1 MCLARHELES
11 ITDIILIMIIIVI
24 VTIEAHQVQ
33 LLKPSWKGNFKP
45 SNPVY
50 LVSSTLSA
58 SICTVAGCWHETT
71 KRAFVYHM

>member
-33 LLKPSWKGNFKP
+33 
-45 SNPVY
+45 
-50 LVSSTLSA
+50 
-58 SICTVAGCWHETT
+58 
-71 KRAFVYHM
+71 